1 MNANELADRIVK
13 TANVNSEWCLGL
25 DLPVGGI
32 WEGCESKEHAEAC
45 AARIR
50 PALAQAVD
58 QVVSWRVREILRGP
72 RIIYLASPYSHP
84 LPEVREA
91 RFRTVCRV
99 AARLMSEGAIVF
111 SPIAHSH
118 PIAMAGQLPT
128 DWTFWDR
135 YDRAMLEASAE
146 LWVLR
151 LDGWKDSTGVVAEI
165 DIATHLGK
173 PIWYIDALP
182 EEMEE
187 AKTVG
192 DEATAAIEAARQ
204 REVEEREAA
213 IDAAVR
219 TGYANWWCEPAGRT
233 LPDVM
238 VEAVRPLLAATTT
251 TPPIIS
257 AYQSPDDEAAE
268 ADRKLPDRFDVL

>member
-1 MNANELADRIVK
+1 MNANELAKRIVK
-13 TANVNSEWCLGL
+13 TALVNGEWCLGL

-32 WEGCESKEHAEAC
+32 WEACESKEHAEAC

-146 LWVLR
+146 LWVLQ
-151 LDGWKDSTGVVAEI
+151 LDGWRTSTGVVAEI
-165 DIATHLGK
+165 DIATHLGL
-173 PIWYIDALP
+173 PIQYIEALP
-182 EEMEE
+182 GEVEDV
-187 AKTVG
+187 KTAGVKSLAVAS
-192 DEATAAIEAARQ
+192 DEAELVDLADHEPLPYSPGYGLRLRSSQPTQPIS
-204 REVEEREAA
+204 VSS
-213 IDAAVR
+213 
-219 TGYANWWCEPAGRT
+219 TGSTCSSDTNS
-233 LPDVM
+233 
-238 VEAVRPLLAATTT
+238 ATRCNT
-251 TPPIIS
+251 
-257 AYQSPDDEAAE
+257 
-268 ADRKLPDRFDVL
+268 